1 MVMVIK
7 FLFPTRTLSTN
18 LMTMSRP
25 TWALQLEIRTQ
36 PMVAIKRVHR
46 VAQIVAA
53 WQPGSEKWREN
64 EKK

>member
-7 FLFPTRTLSTN
+7 FMFHTLTLSTN
-18 LMTMSRP
+18 LMTMWRL
-25 TWALQLEIRTQ
+25 TWAIGLEIRTQ

-53 WQPGSEKWREN
+53 WQPDCEKMERE
-64 EKK
+64 